1 MNWIWLNQFRSK
13 QIRSDQYA
21 SNFMIHKIGC
31 ILLSTKKLIGLV
43 ISLKKIGGSRTARS
57 PWPSRFSTNLQ
68 EGKICC
74 KSSYNV
80 VVSRNI
86 QSSHESRIMR
96 GQETIIVIVIPPT
109 KNLLI
114 LFHSLYCWSTTTVTL
129 TVNLYNDHRDG
140 VILKV
145 WRKYKWK
152 KNYHFWMSE
161 CTILTLEGHACGA
174 SDLDL
179 W

>member
-1 MNWIWLNQFRSK
+1 MLHNLEMPTQIYHMAALGLSEFWKTPPQF
-13 QIRSDQYA
+13 I
-21 SNFMIHKIGC
+21 
-31 ILLSTKKLIGLV
+31 
-43 ISLKKIGGSRTARS
+43 KIGGSRTARS

-109 KNLLI
+109 LGEL
-114 LFHSLYCWSTTTVTL
+114 
-129 TVNLYNDHRDG
+129 
-140 VILKV
+140 
-145 WRKYKWK
+145 
-152 KNYHFWMSE
+152 
-161 CTILTLEGHACGA
+161 
-174 SDLDL
+174 
-179 W
+179 